1 MIKPKS
7 SLLKQLLLLH
17 LPVLL
22 IVLFALGPYIWS
34 FISSITPE
42 RAFGTAGF
50 RYFPENP
57 TLENYSKLFSRINF
71 TKNIF
76 DSFIVAFST
85 MFVGLGITVTASYSF
100 SRFRFRGRNYLLVQ
114 FLVINMFPIVLL
126 LIPLFIIM
134 KILNLMDTY
143 VALIIAYSTFT
154 IPFSTW
160 MMTSFF
166 NAIPRELDES
176 AQIDGCSR
184 LGTLIRVVLPVALP
198 GISATGIYIFI
209 TAWNEF
215 LYAVMLTGP
224 NIRTIPVALQAMV
237 GEYEIAWGLLN
248 AGGVVSAVPVIIL
261 FFFIQRQLI
270 GGMTAGAVKG

>member
-1 MIKPKS
+1 
-7 SLLKQLLLLH
+7 L
-17 LPVLL
+17 
-22 IVLFALGPYIWS
+22 APYLWS
-34 FISSITPE
+34 IISSFTPE
-42 RAFGTAGF
+42 KDFGTADF
-50 RYFPENP
+50 RYFPANP
-57 TLENYSKLFSRINF
+57 TWDNYVRLFERIHF
-71 TKNIF
+71 LKNIT
-76 DSFIVAFST
+76 DSLIVAGLT
-85 MFVGLGITVTASYSF
+85 MFVGLSITVTASYSF
-100 SRFRFRGRNYLLVQ
+100 SRFRFKGRKYLLIQ
-114 FLVINMFPIVLL
+114 FLIINMFPVVLL
-126 LIPLFIIM
+126 LIPLFVIM
-134 KILNLMDTY
+134 RFIGLMDTY
-143 VALIIAYSTFT
+143 LALIIAYSTFT

-184 LGTLIRVVLPVALP
+184 FAVLTRVVFPIAMP

-224 NIRTIPVALQAMV
+224 KIRTIPVALQSMV

-248 AGGVVSAVPVIIL
+248 AGGVISAVPAVLL

-270 GGMTAGAVKG
+270 SGMTAGAVKG